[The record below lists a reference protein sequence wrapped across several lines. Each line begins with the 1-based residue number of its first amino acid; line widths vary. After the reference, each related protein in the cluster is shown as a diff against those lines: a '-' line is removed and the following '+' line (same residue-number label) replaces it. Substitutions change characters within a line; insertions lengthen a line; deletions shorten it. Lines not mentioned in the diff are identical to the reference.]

1 MEVETPSGAG
11 ARAGT
16 EQEIPWREIA
26 QSPEFARLLAMR
38 RKITF
43 WLLGV
48 FVVAF
53 GTFLICCA
61 YARPFMRRSVD
72 GGLTVAY
79 VWLLSLTVLAWI
91 LVWIYLRLSE
101 GPLARL
107 AQRAVEQHSDGA
119 RRSDRS
125 TG

>member
-1 MEVETPSGAG
+1 MEVETPNEAG

-16 EQEIPWREIA
+16 GPEIPWRELA
-26 QSPEFARLLAMR
+26 HSPEFARLLAMR

-43 WLLGV
+43 WLLSV

-91 LVWIYLRLSE
+91 LVWVYLRLSE
-101 GPLARL
+101 GPLARM
-107 AQRAVEQHSDGA
+107 AQRTVQHNAAA
-119 RRSDRS
+119 RRSERS
-125 TG
+125 MG